1 MVSNRMLYKFCKQ
14 FVDEYENEKENID
27 YDELYEYGMTEDEY
41 LEQCCGMIKAG
52 IQALITD
59 DFVKML
65 DQPLQEEI
73 VLNCMRIKVGK

>member
-27 YDELYEYGMTEDEY
+27 YDELYECGMTEDEY
-41 LEQCCGMIKAG
+41 LEQYCGMIKAG